1 MSTGRT
7 GQSPMFRWPHDVK
20 PAITLLTRLDLH
32 VNFPVIRVYDI
43 TGSMI
48 EIHECA
54 GDFKEW

>member
-1 MSTGRT
+1 V
-7 GQSPMFRWPHDVK
+7 FRQPHDVK

-32 VNFPVIRVYDI
+32 VNFPVIRVYDV

-54 GDFKEW
+54 GDFKECERD

>member
-1 MSTGRT
+1 MSA
-7 GQSPMFRWPHDVK
+7 GQSPVFRQPHDVK
-20 PAITLLTRLDLH
+20 LAITLLTRLDLH